1 MTEILRKSI
10 HYVAPK
16 IRSLDISPVDL
27 VTSTLREIARINT
40 KFVAYLD
47 LFSESALKEANVA
60 AREIESGKW
69 RGPLHGIPIGLKD
82 LIDVSGYKTTGGSR
96 LLRHNISTS
105 NATVSDRLRNA
116 GAILIG
122 KHNMVELAL
131 GSTGLNDF
139 TGHPR
144 NPWDVERITGG
155 SSSGSGTAIA
165 AGLAYGALGSDTGGS
180 VRMPA
185 SLCGIAGLKPTYGLV
200 PRTGIL
206 DLSYSMDH
214 LGPMARRSIDCGY
227 ILNVVKGHDRK
238 DKTSIKGS
246 AIDFTSKITDGLLGL
261 KVGVPNNFFFD
272 DFVDCEIKTSVIKA
286 IDLLASNGAEIVE
299 IDVPWAEEGRKVNL
313 TIMLAE
319 AAAVHKKNLSEK
331 SHLFS
336 PEISKRILSGFQISP
351 TDYANAQEKKTVLS
365 DKMSNIFK
373 SVNVLITPTV
383 PIKTP
388 KITDCLKSPENNYA
402 GDLPLFTG
410 IFNVTGQP
418 SLSVNCGFSDEGM
431 PIGMM
436 INADY
441 LNEETILRVGH
452 AYEELSGWHKIFP
465 KIQ

>member
-10 HYVAPK
+10 HDIAPK
-16 IRSLDISPVDL
+16 VRSLDISPVEL
-27 VTSTLREIARINT
+27 VSSTLREIARVNT
-40 KFVAYLD
+40 KLLAYID
-47 LFSESALKEANVA
+47 LFSENALKQANDA

-82 LIDVSGYKTTGGSR
+82 LINVSGYKTTGGSR
-96 LLRHNISTS
+96 LLRHNFSST

-122 KHNMVELAL
+122 KHNMVELAF
-131 GSTGLNDF
+131 GSTGLNNF

-155 SSSGSGTAIA
+155 SSSGSGAAIA
-165 AGLAYGALGSDTGGS
+165 SFLAYGALGSDTGGS

-185 SLCGIAGLKPTYGLV
+185 SLCGIAGLKPTYGLI

-206 DLSYSMDH
+206 DLSHSMDH

-227 ILNVVKGHDRK
+227 ILNAVKGHDRK
-238 DKTSIKGS
+238 DKTSIRES
-246 AIDFTSKITDGLLGL
+246 IVDFTSKITDGLHGI
-261 KVGVPNNFFFD
+261 KVGLPNNFFFD
-272 DFVDCEIKTSVIKA
+272 DFVDYEIKTSVIKA
-286 IDLLASNGAEIVE
+286 VDLLASNGAEIIEV
-299 IDVPWAEEGRKVNL
+299 DLPWAEEGRKVNL

-319 AAAVHKKNLSEK
+319 AAAVHKKTLSQK
-331 SHLFS
+331 SHLLS
-336 PEISKRILSGFQISP
+336 PEISKRIISGFQISP
-351 TDYANAQEKKTVLS
+351 EDYAIAQEKKTFLS
-365 DKMSNIFK
+365 NKMGNIFK

-418 SLSVNCGFSDEGM
+418 SLSVNCGFSNEGM

-436 INADY
+436 INGNY
-441 LNEETILRVGH
+441 LNEETIIRVGH
-452 AYEELSGWHKIFP
+452 AYEELSGWHKLFP